1 MQQDEGL
8 WAVKLEDQPTNG
20 SIKQQQLVI
29 LTQSSA
35 DGAAGAL
42 VTLRLLNTPARE
54 LERVT
59 LMNLGRKWT
68 DGITLWID

>member
-8 WAVKLEDQPTNG
+8 WAAKLEDQPTNG

-29 LTQSSA
+29 LTQSSD

-42 VTLRLLNTPARE
+42 VTLRLLSTPSRE

-59 LMNLGRKWT
+59 LMNLGRKWS
-68 DGITLWID
+68 ITLWID

>member
-68 DGITLWID
+68 DSITLWID

>member
-8 WAVKLEDQPTNG
+8 WAAKVEDQPTNG
-20 SIKQQQLVI
+20 SIKQQQLGI

-42 VTLRLLNTPARE
+42 FTLRLLNTPARE